1 MSIRAYDECC
11 LRAAIRLSQD
21 AVQSGNMPF
30 GAVIADENGNIL
42 VEACNQSAAASKRGG
57 SGDVTRHAE
66 MELVR
71 RLCDPDHGVPT
82 ESRPKCTL
90 YTSTEPCVMCAG
102 AIYWSQVGRVVFGA
116 SSEQL
121 VTVSGPGGL
130 DIPLSD
136 VYAMGREG
144 TRTIEVVGPMLSEE
158 AMAVH
163 EASGCWSSRISVQAA
178 TDIETERSLFT
189 SGLGAAESR
198 SDVQVPVINM
208 SMGSDEEIADQL
220 WAAANSV
227 GFFTVV
233 GHGIPQDAIDQAFRV
248 SEHFFAQDLSSKE
261 TQSPFARN
269 LNSGYEY
276 MTQVRPST
284 GTNDQK
290 ESLQVTARTGS
301 MDGRWPST
309 PSNFKDVTE
318 ELLEQSLR
326 LAKRILNL
334 LQEKGCPHV
343 ESGLIAN
350 SHNLWSEGG
359 QCTLRLL
366 HYPPMDVE
374 TLRDLKKPDDEGRVH
389 WRAGPHTD
397 WDNVTLLFQQQGQS
411 GLECCSNP
419 RDAGKDDRFWAPV
432 DPVVGGIAVNIGDM
446 LARWSDGKLY
456 SNLHRVRMPTEG
468 ECSSSR
474 YSIGFFAQSDNST
487 MIHAKNSD
495 PISAGDY
502 ILSRI
507 QSNFAS

>member
-1 MSIRAYDECC
+1 MTARPYDEVC
-11 LRAAIRLSQD
+11 LRTAIQLSED

-30 GAVIADENGNIL
+30 GAVLADENGTIL
-42 VEACNQSAAASKRGG
+42 VRAHNRSAASDKRGG

-71 RLCDPDHGVPT
+71 LLCDPEQGVPA
-82 ESRPKCTL
+82 EVRPKCTL

-121 VTVSGPGGL
+121 VELSGPGGL
-130 DIPLSD
+130 DIPLKD
-136 VYAMGREG
+136 VYGMGREG
-144 TRTIEVVGPMLSEE
+144 TRHIEVLGPMLVEE

-163 EASGCWSSRISVQAA
+163 ATSGRWPLCLNTQAA
-178 TDIETERSLFT
+178 TDIEIERSLFT
-189 SGLGAAESR
+189 SGLGAAEAR
-198 SDVQVPVINM
+198 TDTLVPVVDM
-208 SMGSDEEIADQL
+208 SIGNDEEIANQL

-227 GFFTVV
+227 GFFTVT
-233 GHGIPQDAIDQAFRV
+233 GHGIDQDIIDQAFQA
-248 SEHFFAQDLSSKE
+248 SENFFDQDRTVKE
-261 TQSPFARN
+261 EQSPFARN

-276 MTQVRPST
+276 MTQLRPST

-290 ESLQVTARTGS
+290 ESLQITARIGS

-309 PSNFKDVTE
+309 PTNFKDVAE
-318 ELLEQSLR
+318 GLLEKSLQ
-326 LAKRILNL
+326 LAKRILNM
-334 LQEKGCPHV
+334 LQMKACPHL
-343 ESGLIAN
+343 EPELIAN

-359 QCTLRLL
+359 QSTLRFL
-366 HYPPMDVE
+366 HYPPIDVKS
-374 TLRDLKKPDDEGRVH
+374 LRELMTPDAEGRIH

-397 WDNVTLLFQQQGQS
+397 WDNVTLLFQRPGHA

-419 RDAGKDDRFWAPV
+419 RDAGKEERYWVPV
-432 DPVVGGIAVNIGDM
+432 DPVEGGIAVNIGDM

-456 SNLHRVRMPTEG
+456 SNLHRVRMPTE
-468 ECSSSR
+468 EQCSSSR
-474 YSIGFFAQSDNST
+474 YSIAFFAQSDKSVMINS
-487 MIHAKNSD
+487 KNSN

-507 QSNFAS
+507 KSNFES